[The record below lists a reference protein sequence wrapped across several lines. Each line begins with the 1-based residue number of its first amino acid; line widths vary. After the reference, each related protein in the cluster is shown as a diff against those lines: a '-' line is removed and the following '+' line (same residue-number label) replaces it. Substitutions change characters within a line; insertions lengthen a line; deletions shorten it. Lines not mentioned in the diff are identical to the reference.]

1 MKINQRLKLNI
12 AALLLFLIFS
22 LAMPQSIYA
31 AKKPAQVKNLKC
43 GVTTGSS
50 INISWS
56 LQSGVSGYH
65 IFRASSYDGPYQII
79 KTISAGN
86 NAFCNMNLPGGREYY
101 YRVRAYTYRSG
112 TTTNGKFSKI
122 LAARTKC
129 ASRPATVRANS
140 NVRKHAGIN
149 HQKITTLPAG
159 TRVTIICST
168 TNKSGT
174 PWSRITFT
182 SGGKK
187 GTGYIQTSLL
197 TSAGQPQPQKKTG
210 IVTANSGLRLRR
222 SPSTNSA
229 IVTTLKK
236 GSKVTILGQVTGSDR
251 QKWYKL
257 SVKQGNRTFNGYAA
271 ARYIRVS

>member
-1 MKINQRLKLNI
+1 MKTIQRFKRSI
-12 AALLLFLIFS
+12 AILSLFLIFS
-22 LAMPQSIYA
+22 LAMPQSVYA
-31 AKKPAQVKNLKC
+31 TKGPAQVKNLKC

-65 IFRASSYDGPYQII
+65 IFRAASYDGPYQIV

-86 NAFCNMNLPGGREYY
+86 NAFCNMNLQGGKEYY
-101 YRVRAYTYRSG
+101 YRVRAYTYRNG
-112 TTTNGKFSKI
+112 RTTNGKFSKI
-122 LAARTKC
+122 LTARTKS
-129 ASRPATVRANS
+129 ASRPAVVRTNS
-140 NVRKHAGIN
+140 NVRQHAGIN
-149 HQKITTLPAG
+149 HPVITTLPAG

-168 TNKSGT
+168 VNKSGT

-187 GTGYIQTSLL
+187 KTGYIQTSLL
-197 TSAGQPQPQKKTG
+197 TSAGQPQPQEKIG

-222 SPSTNSA
+222 SPSTNSG
-229 IVTTLKK
+229 ILTTLKK
-236 GSKVTILGQVTGSDR
+236 GSKVTILGQVTGADR
-251 QKWYKL
+251 QKWYKI
-257 SVKQGNRTFNGYAA
+257 SVKQGNRTLKGYAA

>member
-101 YRVRAYTYRSG
+101 YRGRAYTYRSG

-197 TSAGQPQPQKKTG
+197 TST
-210 IVTANSGLRLRR
+210 GLRLRR